1 MNPGLSEA
9 IAKLE
14 YYCAYQE
21 RCHSEV
27 VSKLYDLKI
36 DTDLHDLV
44 IVHLISE
51 NYLNEERFARGF
63 ARGKHRISSWGKNRI
78 KNELKQRKIT
88 DYLITKA
95 LTELDDELYF
105 STFEKISL
113 SKWNTTTGKNIQS
126 KKQKV
131 IGYLH
136 RKGYELDLI
145 YDRITELE
153 SQDQQK
159 LM

>member
-51 NYLNEERFARGF
+51 NYLNEERFARSF

-153 SQDQQK
+153 SQDQQE